1 MKEAGHVVVCLPED
15 AWNLMIETLYM
26 DSQSSFF
33 DDDLR
38 QDITEAI
45 ESIVYVKWPDDECPD
60 CDNSGFVAEDE
71 PCSCEV
77 DLE

>member
-1 MKEAGHVVVCLPED
+1 MKEAGHVVVCLPGD

-38 QDITEAI
+38 REITEAI
-45 ESIVYVKWPDDECPD
+45 ESIVYVRRPD
-60 CDNSGFVAEDE
+60 
-71 PCSCEV
+71 EV

>member
-1 MKEAGHVVVCLPED
+1 MKEAGHVVVCLPAD

-38 QDITEAI
+38 REITEAI
-45 ESIVYVKWPDDECPD
+45 ESIVYVRRPD
-60 CDNSGFVAEDE
+60 
-71 PCSCEV
+71 EV